1 MIENT
6 MDFKDALDMYSVV
19 CVPTNSK
26 IVDGLAVMGAGV
38 ARVAAD
44 MFPGVRGVLAEHLKT
59 WGNVPGL
66 LGYWA
71 NSTKSFFPPDRKPP
85 VFINR
90 TEIWSF
96 PTKDDWD
103 MPSTIPLI
111 VQSAKLLDWELRHR
125 EAKLVG
131 LPHPGCG
138 RGGLHWKFVKFHLR
152 QILDDRYIAFTK

>member
-6 MDFKDALDMYSVV
+6 IDFKAALDLYSVV
-19 CVPTNSK
+19 CVPTNGKS
-26 IVDGLAVMGAGV
+26 VDGLAVMGAGV

-71 NSTKSFFPPDRKPP
+71 NSTQGFFRPDRTPP

-96 PTKDDWD
+96 PTKDDFAE
-103 MPSTIPLI
+103 PSTIPLI
-111 VQSAKLLDWELRHR
+111 VQSAKLLD
-125 EAKLVG
+125 
-131 LPHPGCG
+131 
-138 RGGLHWKFVKFHLR
+138 
-152 QILDDRYIAFTK
+152 